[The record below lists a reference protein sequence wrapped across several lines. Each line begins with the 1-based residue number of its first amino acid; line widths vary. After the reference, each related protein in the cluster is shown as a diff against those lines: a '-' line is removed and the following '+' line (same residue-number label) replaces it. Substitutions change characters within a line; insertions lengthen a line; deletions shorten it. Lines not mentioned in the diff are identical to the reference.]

1 MRAPELVQAKLT
13 TSLSIHFTPDINL
26 VGYVPQCIIFSVILL
41 QLGHLYCAC
50 IVAPMTESI
59 KAPSIPLITIIMNK
73 LINDSLSGKSPL
85 KVKIPAPMR
94 KPEVPRAVTPP
105 DVPTGTF
112 SNVIMSLGLL
122 REKMPISVPQVSA
135 VAAANDPRNI
145 K

>member
-1 MRAPELVQAKLT
+1 MSAPELVQAKLT
-13 TSLSIHFTPDINL
+13 TSLLIHFTPDINL
-26 VGYVPQCIIFSVILL
+26 VGYFTQCIVFSVILL

-73 LINDSLSGKSPL
+73 LNNGSVSGNRPL
-85 KVKIPAPMR
+85 KVKIPAPMK

-105 DVPTGTF
+105 DLPTGTF

-122 REKMPISVPQVSA
+122 RDKMPISVPQVSA

>member
-13 TSLSIHFTPDINL
+13 TSLLIHFTPDISL
-26 VGYVPQCIIFSVILL
+26 VGYVPQCIVFSVILL
-41 QLGHLYCAC
+41 QLGHWYCAC
-50 IVAPMTESI
+50 IVAPITESI

-73 LINDSLSGKSPL
+73 LINDSLSEKRPL
-85 KVKIPAPMR
+85 KVKIPAPMK

-105 DVPTGTF
+105 DLPTGTF
-112 SNVIMSLGLL
+112 SNVIISLGSLG
-122 REKMPISVPQVSA
+122 EKMPISVPHVSA